1 MRPDLR
7 DRTRGV
13 RRPAFVNGFVHGR
26 TFSRDD
32 LARIH
37 EQRDADMVFVTASQL
52 AALYRKAANVRPR
65 EAELEK
71 RVPK

>member
-13 RRPAFVNGFVHGR
+13 RRPAFVNGFVRGR

-37 EQRDADMVFVTASQL
+37 ERRDADMVFVTPSQL
-52 AALYRKAANVRPR
+52 AALYRKAAGDPPR
-65 EAELEK
+65 GTGLEK
-71 RVPK
+71 RAAK